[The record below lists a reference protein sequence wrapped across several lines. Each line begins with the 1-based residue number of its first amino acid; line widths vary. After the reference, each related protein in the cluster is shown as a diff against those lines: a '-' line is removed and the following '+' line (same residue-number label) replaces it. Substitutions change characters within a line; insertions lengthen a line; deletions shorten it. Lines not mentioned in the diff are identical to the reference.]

1 MKFKPVF
8 AAIALASL
16 SALASAT
23 VTQDN
28 GPYTLAYDETTDFS
42 YLESWFSSSVNY
54 GFHWAVPTTA
64 QVASFGTT
72 TTTTVNLPS
81 FTVSANP
88 GWALSDATGFLGN
101 IVFTEVGAATTN
113 IQLYADISING
124 GPVMSINGDTLGWTP
139 TSAGT
144 GFLQGYFAQTM
155 TLPGA
160 FTTIS
165 VSNASIVLSA
175 GGGVFSNISAQP
187 QNKLEISFAVAQVPE
202 PETAAMLL
210 AGLGALGLMAVRR
223 RQG

>member
-1 MKFKPVF
+1 MKFKSAF
-8 AAIALASL
+8 AAITLASL
-16 SALASAT
+16 SSLASAN

-28 GPYTLAYDETTDFS
+28 GPYTLSYDETTDFQ
-42 YLESWFSSSVNY
+42 YLESWFSSAVTY

-64 QVASFGTT
+64 QVASFGAT